1 MRPERTSHG
10 PLLRQGLAEGGL
22 ADGTDGAPGVGRDGK
37 EPAGHVWGKPQL
49 DAHRA
54 VGRDRVQTRTTAS
67 GDAPADSVVCARNPQ
82 VRTSDPVNS
91 S

>member
-67 GDAPADSVVCARNPQ
+67 GVAWLLLDHFVLRHSTLV
-82 VRTSDPVNS
+82 
-91 S
+91 